1 MKKDSRVKRKP
12 RSFNTNRHR
21 RQTQSRLVI
30 GGLLV
35 MLGVGGGLVW
45 LIYGGTAAVAAVA
58 CLLGGA
64 GIFGLL
70 WLILTLLELWVKE
83 DNP

>member
-1 MKKDSRVKRKP
+1 MKKN
-12 RSFNTNRHR
+12 RSFDTGRHR
-21 RQTQSRLVI
+21 QQTQSRLVI

-35 MLGVGGGLVW
+35 LLGVGGGLVW
-45 LIYGGTAAVAAVA
+45 LIYGGTAAAMAVA
-58 CLLGGA
+58 CLLGGT

-83 DNP
+83 DET